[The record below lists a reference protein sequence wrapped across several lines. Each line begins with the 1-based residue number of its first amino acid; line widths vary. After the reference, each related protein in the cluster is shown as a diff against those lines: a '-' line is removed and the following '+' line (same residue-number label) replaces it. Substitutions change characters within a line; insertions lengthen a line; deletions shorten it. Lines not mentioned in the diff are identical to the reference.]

1 MAFILWPVP
10 VVFPMKG
17 VANTGLQ
24 AKPGVGSYVGQ
35 TSVLIRRKNTVGI
48 SADNGYQNSNPI
60 DRRYRAQRN

>member
-1 MAFILWPVP
+1 
-10 VVFPMKG
+10 MKG